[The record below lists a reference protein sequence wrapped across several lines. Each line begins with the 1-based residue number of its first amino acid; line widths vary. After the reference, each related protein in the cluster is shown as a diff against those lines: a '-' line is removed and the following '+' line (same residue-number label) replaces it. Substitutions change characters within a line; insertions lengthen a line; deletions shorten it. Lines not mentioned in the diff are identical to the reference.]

1 MTTTESSSLVFSII
15 IKRRHSED
23 GRLYNKNNTN
33 NNNATF
39 MTMGGEENKSDSE
52 NEGGGRKRKVL
63 TFKLAKES
71 ELRVE
76 CKLNRFFHVAVLP
89 NSGTCEIFGSEIGS
103 SSSSALSSSGGVS
116 SSVGGTNATTKKKL
130 GGGKWAFFTYSGCT
144 IELEETN
151 QTNANSKIHLTTKK
165 TSGEGAGGE
174 DFGDDTGTRNE
185 DSDDDLEKSGDEED
199 KDKEEEQAI
208 EIAYVSEETP
218 MVSYLNVHGVLEAK
232 RKKARDCSS
241 ALVSSDDA
249 VNEMEKEEEEEDTKK
264 KRKRGEIVE
273 GEEQQEEKENDGVR
287 QKSSAGPRVL
297 IVGPADVGKSS
308 LSKILINYAARQAW
322 SPLFID
328 LDLGQNAIS
337 VPGTISAAPID
348 HPINPFEDG
357 AHVKSEMPLSY
368 FFGDVTVTENS
379 KEHYKFL
386 VEKIAEMME
395 ARNSKN
401 EHARHSGC
409 IVNTMGWIEGLG
421 LELILHAVKSLEI
434 DTVLCLGQERLFQ
447 TLSKQFAKDA
457 ALAQQ
462 QQQKNKKNKK
472 KTSSSDDDGKKVEA
486 AVEILSLKKSG
497 GVVERTTEFRRKTR
511 DDRFREYFYGFDF
524 VSNPLSPVAQSAFFS
539 SVSFYKVGGGPKAP
553 TSALPI
559 GQEASTD
566 PMRVASVIPSMSLV
580 NAIVAVSHGK
590 TQSDLLTSNVAGFIH
605 IVEVDMHAKRFTYL
619 SPNPGQLP
627 NTNLIVGN
635 VKWFPEN

>member
-1 MTTTESSSLVFSII
+1 M
-15 IKRRHSED
+15 
-23 GRLYNKNNTN
+23 
-33 NNNATF
+33 
-39 MTMGGEENKSDSE
+39 MEENNDDFE
-52 NEGGGRKRKVL
+52 EDEGQKK
-63 TFKLAKES
+63 TFELSKES

-76 CKLNRFFHVAVLP
+76 CKLNRFFYVSVVP
-89 NSGTCEIFGSEIGS
+89 NTGTCEIFGSEIGS
-103 SSSSALSSSGGVS
+103 SSCSSKNGGS
-116 SSVGGTNATTKKKL
+116 TSKIGGTTTTSSNTTTKKKL

-151 QTNANSKIHLTTKK
+151 IQTTTNARKILMK
-165 TSGEGAGGE
+165 TSGGGGGE
-174 DFGDDTGTRNE
+174 DFGDDAGRRN
-185 DSDDDLEKSGDEED
+185 DDGLDDDGEKSGDEEGL
-199 KDKEEEQAI
+199 DKEEEQQAI

-218 MVSYLNVHGVLEAK
+218 MASYLNVHGILEAK
-232 RKKARDCSS
+232 RKKARDCS
-241 ALVSSDDA
+241 ALLSSDDA
-249 VNEMEKEEEEEDTKK
+249 VNIDVNVNEMEGEEEEEKKK
-264 KRKRGEIVE
+264 KRKRGERVGEDDDE
-273 GEEQQEEKENDGVR
+273 GEQEKENDFR

-462 QQQKNKKNKK
+462 QQQKDKKKKK
-472 KTSSSDDDGKKVEA
+472 KTNSSDDGKKVE

>member
-1 MTTTESSSLVFSII
+1 MEDNRKQIFSIP
-15 IKRRHSED
+15 
-23 GRLYNKNNTN
+23 
-33 NNNATF
+33 A
-39 MTMGGEENKSDSE
+39 
-52 NEGGGRKRKVL
+52 
-63 TFKLAKES
+63 ES

-76 CKLNRFFHVAVLP
+76 CKLNRFFYVSVVAGT
-89 NSGTCEIFGSEIGS
+89 GTCEIFGSEIGS
-103 SSSSALSSSGGVS
+103 SSSSTSSTVIS
-116 SSVGGTNATTKKKL
+116 TADKKRL
-130 GGGKWAFFTYSGCT
+130 GGGKWAFFSYKGCS
-144 IELEETN
+144 IELETV
-151 QTNANSKIHLTTKK
+151 SKSSKK
-165 TSGEGAGGE
+165 SGGGDVSKEGVINEEDDDDDDDNGEESGE
-174 DFGDDTGTRNE
+174 
-185 DSDDDLEKSGDEED
+185 EED
-199 KDKEEEQAI
+199 KEEQAI
-208 EIAYVSEETP
+208 EIAYISEETP
-218 MVSYLNVHGVLEAK
+218 MMSYLNVHGVLEAK
-232 RKKARDCSS
+232 RKKARECSNMS
-241 ALVSSDDA
+241 TSDDTA
-249 VNEMEKEEEEEDTKK
+249 VFIDGDDQEEEDDEKK
-264 KRKRGEIVE
+264 KRKRKDVDDDGE
-273 GEEQQEEKENDGVR
+273 EEKENDFCR
-287 QKSSAGPRVL
+287 SQSFLQSSAGPRVL
-297 IVGPADVGKSS
+297 IVGPSDVGKSS

-348 HPINPFEDG
+348 HPINPFEEG
-357 AHVKSEMPLSY
+357 AHVNSEMPLSY

-386 VEKIAEMME
+386 VEKVAEMME

-401 EHARHSGC
+401 DHARHSGC

-421 LELILHAVKSLEI
+421 LELILHAVKSLKI

-447 TLSKQFAKDA
+447 TLSRQFAKDA

-462 QQQKNKKNKK
+462 QQQKKEKK
-472 KTSSSDDDGKKVEA
+472 KKSDGGGDDDGKKEGDEA
-486 AVEILSLKKSG
+486 SSPAVEILSLKKSG
-497 GVVERTTEFRRKTR
+497 GVVERTTDFRRKTR

-524 VSNPLSPVAQSAFFS
+524 LSNPLSPVAQSAFFS

-559 GQEASTD
+559 GQESSTD
-566 PMRVASVIPSMSLV
+566 PMRVAPVIPSMSLV

-605 IVEVDMHAKRFTYL
+605 IVEVDMNAKRFTYL
-619 SPNPGQLP
+619 SPNPGHLP

>member
-1 MTTTESSSLVFSII
+1 
-15 IKRRHSED
+15 
-23 GRLYNKNNTN
+23 
-33 NNNATF
+33 
-39 MTMGGEENKSDSE
+39 MTMGEENKSDDSD
-52 NEGGGRKRKVL
+52 EGGGRKKKKVL
-63 TFKLAKES
+63 TFELAKES

-103 SSSSALSSSGGVS
+103 SSSSALSALSSGGVS
-116 SSVGGTNATTKKKL
+116 SSVGGTNTTTKKKL

-151 QTNANSKIHLTTKK
+151 TYQTTNTTNANSSNIHLTTKK

-174 DFGDDTGTRNE
+174 DFGDDTGRRNE

>member
-1 MTTTESSSLVFSII
+1 M
-15 IKRRHSED
+15 
-23 GRLYNKNNTN
+23 
-33 NNNATF
+33 
-39 MTMGGEENKSDSE
+39 MEENNDDFE
-52 NEGGGRKRKVL
+52 EDEGEKKRFEL
-63 TFKLAKES
+63 SKES

-76 CKLNRFFHVAVLP
+76 CKLNRFFYVSVVP
-89 NSGTCEIFGSEIGS
+89 NTGTCEIFGSEIGS
-103 SSSSALSSSGGVS
+103 SSCSSSGGS
-116 SSVGGTNATTKKKL
+116 TSKNGGTTMTSSNTTKKKL

-151 QTNANSKIHLTTKK
+151 IQTTTNARKILMK
-165 TSGEGAGGE
+165 TSGGGGGE
-174 DFGDDTGTRNE
+174 DFGDDAGRRN
-185 DSDDDLEKSGDEED
+185 DDGLDDDGEKSGDEEGL
-199 KDKEEEQAI
+199 DKEEEQQAI

-218 MVSYLNVHGVLEAK
+218 VVSYLNVHGILEAK
-232 RKKARDCSS
+232 RKKARDCS
-241 ALVSSDDA
+241 ALLSSDDA
-249 VNEMEKEEEEEDTKK
+249 VNIDVNVNEMEGEEEEEKKK
-264 KRKRGEIVE
+264 KRKRGERVGEDDDEE
-273 GEEQQEEKENDGVR
+273 GEQEKENDFR

-462 QQQKNKKNKK
+462 QQQKDKKKKK
-472 KTSSSDDDGKKVEA
+472 KTNSSDDGKKVE

>member
-1 MTTTESSSLVFSII
+1 
-15 IKRRHSED
+15 
-23 GRLYNKNNTN
+23 
-33 NNNATF
+33 
-39 MTMGGEENKSDSE
+39 MTMGGEENFKSDSD
-52 NEGGGRKRKVL
+52 EGGGRKKKSVNR
-63 TFKLAKES
+63 FKLAKES

-103 SSSSALSSSGGVS
+103 SSSSALSSGGYHQVL
-116 SSVGGTNATTKKKL
+116 VVRIPTKKKL

>member
-1 MTTTESSSLVFSII
+1 M
-15 IKRRHSED
+15 
-23 GRLYNKNNTN
+23 
-33 NNNATF
+33 
-39 MTMGGEENKSDSE
+39 MEENNDDFE
-52 NEGGGRKRKVL
+52 EDEGQKK
-63 TFKLAKES
+63 TFELSKES

-76 CKLNRFFHVAVLP
+76 CKLNRFFYVSVVP
-89 NSGTCEIFGSEIGS
+89 NTGTCEIFGSEIGS
-103 SSSSALSSSGGVS
+103 SSCSSKNGGS
-116 SSVGGTNATTKKKL
+116 TSKIGGTTTTSSNTTTKKKL

-151 QTNANSKIHLTTKK
+151 IQTTTNARKILMK
-165 TSGEGAGGE
+165 TSGGGGGE
-174 DFGDDTGTRNE
+174 DFGDDAGRRN
-185 DSDDDLEKSGDEED
+185 DDGLDDDGEKSGDEEGL
-199 KDKEEEQAI
+199 DKEEEQQAI

-218 MVSYLNVHGVLEAK
+218 MASYLNVHGILEAK
-232 RKKARDCSS
+232 RKKARDCS
-241 ALVSSDDA
+241 ALLSSDDA
-249 VNEMEKEEEEEDTKK
+249 VNIDVNVNEMEGEEEEEKKK
-264 KRKRGEIVE
+264 KRKRGERVGEDDDE
-273 GEEQQEEKENDGVR
+273 GEQEKENDGVR

-472 KTSSSDDDGKKVEA
+472 KTSSSDDDGKKVDA

-539 SVSFYKVGGGPKAP
+539 SVSFYKVGGGAKAP

>member
-1 MTTTESSSLVFSII
+1 
-15 IKRRHSED
+15 
-23 GRLYNKNNTN
+23 
-33 NNNATF
+33 
-39 MTMGGEENKSDSE
+39 MTMGGEENFKSDSD
-52 NEGGGRKRKVL
+52 EGGGRKRKVL

-76 CKLNRFFHVAVLP
+76 CKLNRFFHVAVVP

-116 SSVGGTNATTKKKL
+116 SGGGTNATTKKKL

-174 DFGDDTGTRNE
+174 DFGDDTGRRNE

>member
-1 MTTTESSSLVFSII
+1 M
-15 IKRRHSED
+15 
-23 GRLYNKNNTN
+23 
-33 NNNATF
+33 
-39 MTMGGEENKSDSE
+39 
-52 NEGGGRKRKVL
+52 
-63 TFKLAKES
+63 
-71 ELRVE
+71 
-76 CKLNRFFHVAVLP
+76 
-89 NSGTCEIFGSEIGS
+89 
-103 SSSSALSSSGGVS
+103 
-116 SSVGGTNATTKKKL
+116 

-151 QTNANSKIHLTTKK
+151 QTNTTNANSKIHLTTKK

-199 KDKEEEQAI
+199 KDKEEEHAI

-218 MVSYLNVHGVLEAK
+218 MVSYLNVHGILEAK

-264 KRKRGEIVE
+264 KKRKRGEIVE

-287 QKSSAGPRVL
+287 QKSSAGPRLL

-386 VEKIAEMME
+386 VDKIAEMME

-472 KTSSSDDDGKKVEA
+472 KTSSSDDDGKTVEA
-486 AVEILSLKKSG
+486 AV
-497 GVVERTTEFRRKTR
+497 
-511 DDRFREYFYGFDF
+511 
-524 VSNPLSPVAQSAFFS
+524 
-539 SVSFYKVGGGPKAP
+539 
-553 TSALPI
+553 
-559 GQEASTD
+559 
-566 PMRVASVIPSMSLV
+566 
-580 NAIVAVSHGK
+580 
-590 TQSDLLTSNVAGFIH
+590 
-605 IVEVDMHAKRFTYL
+605 
-619 SPNPGQLP
+619 
-627 NTNLIVGN
+627 
-635 VKWFPEN
+635 

>member
-1 MTTTESSSLVFSII
+1 MEDNRKQIFSIP
-15 IKRRHSED
+15 
-23 GRLYNKNNTN
+23 
-33 NNNATF
+33 A
-39 MTMGGEENKSDSE
+39 
-52 NEGGGRKRKVL
+52 
-63 TFKLAKES
+63 ES

-76 CKLNRFFHVAVLP
+76 CKLNRFFYVSVVAGT
-89 NSGTCEIFGSEIGS
+89 GTCEIFGSEIGS
-103 SSSSALSSSGGVS
+103 SSSSTSSTVIS
-116 SSVGGTNATTKKKL
+116 TADKKRL
-130 GGGKWAFFTYSGCT
+130 GGGKWAFFSYKGCS
-144 IELEETN
+144 IELETV
-151 QTNANSKIHLTTKK
+151 SKSSKK
-165 TSGEGAGGE
+165 SGGGDVSKEGVINEEDDDDDDDNGEESGE
-174 DFGDDTGTRNE
+174 
-185 DSDDDLEKSGDEED
+185 EED
-199 KDKEEEQAI
+199 KEEQAI
-208 EIAYVSEETP
+208 EIAYISEETP
-218 MVSYLNVHGVLEAK
+218 MMSYLNVHGVLEAK
-232 RKKARDCSS
+232 RKKARECSNMS
-241 ALVSSDDA
+241 TSDDTA
-249 VNEMEKEEEEEDTKK
+249 VFIDGDDQEEEDDEKK
-264 KRKRGEIVE
+264 KRKRKDVDDDGE
-273 GEEQQEEKENDGVR
+273 EEKENDFCR
-287 QKSSAGPRVL
+287 SQSSLQSSAGPRVL
-297 IVGPADVGKSS
+297 IVGPSDVGKSS

-348 HPINPFEDG
+348 HPINPFEEG
-357 AHVKSEMPLSY
+357 AHVNSEMPLSY

-386 VEKIAEMME
+386 VEKVAEMIE

-401 EHARHSGC
+401 DHARHSGC

-421 LELILHAVKSLEI
+421 LELILHAVKSLKV

-447 TLSKQFAKDA
+447 TLSRQFAKDA

-462 QQQKNKKNKK
+462 QQQKKEKK
-472 KTSSSDDDGKKVEA
+472 KKSDGGGDDDGKKEGDEA
-486 AVEILSLKKSG
+486 SSPAVEILSLKKSG
-497 GVVERTTEFRRKTR
+497 GVVERTTDFRRKTR

-524 VSNPLSPVAQSAFFS
+524 LSNPLSPVAQSAFFS

-559 GQEASTD
+559 GQESSTD
-566 PMRVASVIPSMSLV
+566 PMRVAPVIPSMSLV

-605 IVEVDMHAKRFTYL
+605 IVEVDMNAKRFTYL
-619 SPNPGQLP
+619 SPNPGHLP

>member
-1 MTTTESSSLVFSII
+1 
-15 IKRRHSED
+15 
-23 GRLYNKNNTN
+23 
-33 NNNATF
+33 

-52 NEGGGRKRKVL
+52 NEGGGRKKKKVL
-63 TFKLAKES
+63 TRFDLPKES

-103 SSSSALSSSGGVS
+103 SSSSALSSSGGLS
-116 SSVGGTNATTKKKL
+116 SSVGGTNTTTKKKL

-151 QTNANSKIHLTTKK
+151 QTNANSKIRLTTKK

-174 DFGDDTGTRNE
+174 DFGDDTGRRNE

-199 KDKEEEQAI
+199 KDKEQERAI

-218 MVSYLNVHGVLEAK
+218 MVSYLNVHGILEAK

>member
-1 MTTTESSSLVFSII
+1 
-15 IKRRHSED
+15 
-23 GRLYNKNNTN
+23 
-33 NNNATF
+33 
-39 MTMGGEENKSDSE
+39 MTMGGEENFKSDSD
-52 NEGGGRKRKVL
+52 EGGGRKSKVL

-116 SSVGGTNATTKKKL
+116 SGGGTNATTKKKL

>member
-1 MTTTESSSLVFSII
+1 
-15 IKRRHSED
+15 
-23 GRLYNKNNTN
+23 
-33 NNNATF
+33 
-39 MTMGGEENKSDSE
+39 MGGEENESDSE
-52 NEGGGRKRKVL
+52 NEGGGRKKKKVL
-63 TFKLAKES
+63 TRFDLPKES

-116 SSVGGTNATTKKKL
+116 SSVGGTNATKKKL

-165 TSGEGAGGE
+165 TSG
-174 DFGDDTGTRNE
+174 NE

>member
-1 MTTTESSSLVFSII
+1 MKTTTL
-15 IKRRHSED
+15 IK
-23 GRLYNKNNTN
+23 TT
-33 NNNATF
+33 NNAT
-39 MTMGGEENKSDSE
+39 MTMEENKSDSDE
-52 NEGGGRKRKVL
+52 GGRKKKKVL
-63 TFKLAKES
+63 TFELAKES

-76 CKLNRFFHVAVLP
+76 CKLNRFFHVAVVS

-103 SSSSALSSSGGVS
+103 SSSSALSSGG
-116 SSVGGTNATTKKKL
+116 SSVGGTNTTKKKL

-151 QTNANSKIHLTTKK
+151 TYQTNTTNATKIHPTKK

-174 DFGDDTGTRNE
+174 DFGDDTGTRN
-185 DSDDDLEKSGDEED
+185 DSDDDGEKSGDEDD

-218 MVSYLNVHGVLEAK
+218 MVSYLNVHGILEAK

-472 KTSSSDDDGKKVEA
+472 KTSSSDDDGKKVDA

>member
-1 MTTTESSSLVFSII
+1 
-15 IKRRHSED
+15 
-23 GRLYNKNNTN
+23 
-33 NNNATF
+33 
-39 MTMGGEENKSDSE
+39 MTMGGEENFKSDSD
-52 NEGGGRKRKVL
+52 EGGGRKSKVL

-116 SSVGGTNATTKKKL
+116 SVGGTNTTNKKKL

>member
-1 MTTTESSSLVFSII
+1 M
-15 IKRRHSED
+15 
-23 GRLYNKNNTN
+23 
-33 NNNATF
+33 
-39 MTMGGEENKSDSE
+39 MEENNDDFE
-52 NEGGGRKRKVL
+52 EDEGQKK
-63 TFKLAKES
+63 TFELSKES

-76 CKLNRFFHVAVLP
+76 CKLNRFFYVSVVP
-89 NSGTCEIFGSEIGS
+89 NTGTCEIFGSEIGS
-103 SSSSALSSSGGVS
+103 SSCSSKNGGS
-116 SSVGGTNATTKKKL
+116 TSKIGGTTTTSSNTTTKKKL

-151 QTNANSKIHLTTKK
+151 IQTTTNARKILMK
-165 TSGEGAGGE
+165 TSGGGGGE
-174 DFGDDTGTRNE
+174 DFGDDAGRRN
-185 DSDDDLEKSGDEED
+185 DDGLDDDGEKSGDEEGL
-199 KDKEEEQAI
+199 DKEEEQQAI

-218 MVSYLNVHGVLEAK
+218 MVSYLNVHGILEAK
-232 RKKARDCSS
+232 RKKARDCS
-241 ALVSSDDA
+241 ALLSSDDA
-249 VNEMEKEEEEEDTKK
+249 VNIDVNVNEMEGEEEEEKKK
-264 KRKRGEIVE
+264 KRKRGERVGEDDDE
-273 GEEQQEEKENDGVR
+273 GEQEKENDFR

-462 QQQKNKKNKK
+462 QQQKDKKKKK
-472 KTSSSDDDGKKVEA
+472 KTNSSDDGKKVE

>member
-1 MTTTESSSLVFSII
+1 M
-15 IKRRHSED
+15 
-23 GRLYNKNNTN
+23 
-33 NNNATF
+33 
-39 MTMGGEENKSDSE
+39 EENNDDFE
-52 NEGGGRKRKVL
+52 EDEGQKK
-63 TFKLAKES
+63 TFELSKES

-76 CKLNRFFHVAVLP
+76 CKLNRFFYVSVVP
-89 NSGTCEIFGSEIGS
+89 NTGTCEIFGSEIGS
-103 SSSSALSSSGGVS
+103 SSCSSKNGGS
-116 SSVGGTNATTKKKL
+116 TSKIGGTTTTSSNTTTKKKL

-151 QTNANSKIHLTTKK
+151 IQTSTNARKILMK
-165 TSGEGAGGE
+165 TSGGGGGE
-174 DFGDDTGTRNE
+174 DFGDDAGRRN
-185 DSDDDLEKSGDEED
+185 DDGLDDDGEKSGDEEGL
-199 KDKEEEQAI
+199 DKEEEQQAI

-218 MVSYLNVHGVLEAK
+218 MASYLNVHGILEAK
-232 RKKARDCSS
+232 RKKARDCS
-241 ALVSSDDA
+241 ALLSSDDA
-249 VNEMEKEEEEEDTKK
+249 VNIDVNVNEMEGEEEEEKKK
-264 KRKRGEIVE
+264 KRKRGERVGEDDDE
-273 GEEQQEEKENDGVR
+273 GEQEKENDFR

-462 QQQKNKKNKK
+462 QQQKDKKKKK
-472 KTSSSDDDGKKVEA
+472 KTNSSDDGKKVE

>member
-1 MTTTESSSLVFSII
+1 
-15 IKRRHSED
+15 
-23 GRLYNKNNTN
+23 
-33 NNNATF
+33 

-52 NEGGGRKRKVL
+52 NEGGGRKSKVL

-76 CKLNRFFHVAVLP
+76 CTLNRFFFVSVVP

-116 SSVGGTNATTKKKL
+116 SGGGTNATKKKL

-174 DFGDDTGTRNE
+174 DFGDDTGTRN

-218 MVSYLNVHGVLEAK
+218 MVSYLNVHGILEAK

-264 KRKRGEIVE
+264 KRKRGERVGEDEEKE

>member
-1 MTTTESSSLVFSII
+1 
-15 IKRRHSED
+15 
-23 GRLYNKNNTN
+23 
-33 NNNATF
+33 

-52 NEGGGRKRKVL
+52 NEGRKSKVL

-76 CKLNRFFHVAVLP
+76 GKLNRFFHVAVVP

-103 SSSSALSSSGGVS
+103 SSSSALSSGGVS
-116 SSVGGTNATTKKKL
+116 SGGGTNTTTKKKL

>member
-1 MTTTESSSLVFSII
+1 M
-15 IKRRHSED
+15 
-23 GRLYNKNNTN
+23 
-33 NNNATF
+33 
-39 MTMGGEENKSDSE
+39 MEENNDDFE
-52 NEGGGRKRKVL
+52 EDEGQKK
-63 TFKLAKES
+63 TFELSKES

-76 CKLNRFFHVAVLP
+76 CKLNRFFYVSVVP
-89 NSGTCEIFGSEIGS
+89 NTGTCEIFGSEIGS
-103 SSSSALSSSGGVS
+103 SSCSSKNGGS
-116 SSVGGTNATTKKKL
+116 TSKIGGTTTTSSNTTTKKKL

-151 QTNANSKIHLTTKK
+151 IQTSTNARKILMK
-165 TSGEGAGGE
+165 TSGGGGGE
-174 DFGDDTGTRNE
+174 DFGDDAGRRN
-185 DSDDDLEKSGDEED
+185 DDGLDDDGEKSGDEEGL
-199 KDKEEEQAI
+199 DKEEEQQAI

-218 MVSYLNVHGVLEAK
+218 MVSYLNVHGILEAK
-232 RKKARDCSS
+232 RKKARDCS
-241 ALVSSDDA
+241 ALLSSDDA
-249 VNEMEKEEEEEDTKK
+249 VNIDVNVNEMEGEEEEEKKK
-264 KRKRGEIVE
+264 KRKRGERVGEDDDE
-273 GEEQQEEKENDGVR
+273 GEQEKENDFR

-462 QQQKNKKNKK
+462 QQQKDKKKKK
-472 KTSSSDDDGKKVEA
+472 KTNSSDDGKKVE

>member
-1 MTTTESSSLVFSII
+1 MEE
-15 IKRRHSED
+15 ED
-23 GRLYNKNNTN
+23 KE
-33 NNNATF
+33 
-39 MTMGGEENKSDSE
+39 EENK
-52 NEGGGRKRKVL
+52 KKAAVV
-63 TFKLAKES
+63 TFDVPKES

-76 CKLNRFFHVAVLP
+76 CKLHRFFHVAVVP
-89 NSGTCEIFGSEIGS
+89 NSAAGGGTCEIFGSEIGS
-103 SSSSALSSSGGVS
+103 SSSSAVVSSSGGGGGVTT
-116 SSVGGTNATTKKKL
+116 SVGGTTSATNIKKKL

-144 IELEETN
+144 IELEETI
-151 QTNANSKIHLTTKK
+151 QTNARKKIRTK
-165 TSGEGAGGE
+165 TSGAGGE
-174 DFGDDTGTRNE
+174 DFGDDAGRRN
-185 DSDDDLEKSGDEED
+185 DSDDDDDLEKSGDEED
-199 KDKEEEQAI
+199 KDEEQERAI

-218 MVSYLNVHGVLEAK
+218 MVSYLNVHGILEAK

-264 KRKRGEIVE
+264 KRKRGERVAGEEDEEKE

-472 KTSSSDDDGKKVEA
+472 KTSSSDDDGKKVDA

>member
-1 MTTTESSSLVFSII
+1 MTTTESRRLKSLVLLLNDDTV
-15 IKRRHSED
+15 KTR
-23 GRLYNKNNTN
+23 RLYNKNNTN

-52 NEGGGRKRKVL
+52 NEGGGRKSKVL
-63 TFKLAKES
+63 TFKLAKEP

-103 SSSSALSSSGGVS
+103 SSSSALSSGGVS
-116 SSVGGTNATTKKKL
+116 SSVGGTNTTKKKL

-174 DFGDDTGTRNE
+174 DFGDDTGRRNE

>member
-1 MTTTESSSLVFSII
+1 M
-15 IKRRHSED
+15 
-23 GRLYNKNNTN
+23 
-33 NNNATF
+33 
-39 MTMGGEENKSDSE
+39 EENNDDFE
-52 NEGGGRKRKVL
+52 EDEGQKK
-63 TFKLAKES
+63 TFELSKES

-76 CKLNRFFHVAVLP
+76 CKLNRFFYVSVVP
-89 NSGTCEIFGSEIGS
+89 NTGTCEIFGSEIGS
-103 SSSSALSSSGGVS
+103 SSCSSKNGGS
-116 SSVGGTNATTKKKL
+116 TSKIGGTTTTSSNTTTKKKL

-151 QTNANSKIHLTTKK
+151 IQTTNATKILMK
-165 TSGEGAGGE
+165 TSGGGGE
-174 DFGDDTGTRNE
+174 DFGDDAGRRN
-185 DSDDDLEKSGDEED
+185 DDGLDDDGEKSGDEEGL
-199 KDKEEEQAI
+199 DKEEEQQAI

-218 MVSYLNVHGVLEAK
+218 MASYLNVHGILEAK
-232 RKKARDCSS
+232 RKKARDCS
-241 ALVSSDDA
+241 ALLSSDDA
-249 VNEMEKEEEEEDTKK
+249 VNIDVNVNEMEGEEEEEKKK
-264 KRKRGEIVE
+264 KRKRGERVGEDDDE
-273 GEEQQEEKENDGVR
+273 GEQEKENDFR

-462 QQQKNKKNKK
+462 QQQKDKKKKK
-472 KTSSSDDDGKKVEA
+472 KTNSSDDGKKVE

>member
-1 MTTTESSSLVFSII
+1 MEDNRKQIFSIP
-15 IKRRHSED
+15 
-23 GRLYNKNNTN
+23 
-33 NNNATF
+33 A
-39 MTMGGEENKSDSE
+39 
-52 NEGGGRKRKVL
+52 
-63 TFKLAKES
+63 ES

-76 CKLNRFFHVAVLP
+76 CKLNRFFYVSVVAGT
-89 NSGTCEIFGSEIGS
+89 GTCEIFGSEIGS
-103 SSSSALSSSGGVS
+103 SSSSTSSTVIS
-116 SSVGGTNATTKKKL
+116 TADKKRL
-130 GGGKWAFFTYSGCT
+130 GGGKWAFFSYKGCS
-144 IELEETN
+144 IELETV
-151 QTNANSKIHLTTKK
+151 SKSSKK
-165 TSGEGAGGE
+165 SGGGDVSKEGVINEEDDDDDDDNGEESGE
-174 DFGDDTGTRNE
+174 
-185 DSDDDLEKSGDEED
+185 EED
-199 KDKEEEQAI
+199 KEEQAI
-208 EIAYVSEETP
+208 EIAYISEETP
-218 MVSYLNVHGVLEAK
+218 MMSYLNVHGVLEAK
-232 RKKARDCSS
+232 RKKARECSNMS
-241 ALVSSDDA
+241 TSDDTA
-249 VNEMEKEEEEEDTKK
+249 VFIDGDDQEEEDDEKK
-264 KRKRGEIVE
+264 KRKRKDVDDDGE
-273 GEEQQEEKENDGVR
+273 EEKENDFCR
-287 QKSSAGPRVL
+287 SQSSLQSSAGPRVL
-297 IVGPADVGKSS
+297 IVGPSDVGKSS

-348 HPINPFEDG
+348 HPINPFEEG
-357 AHVKSEMPLSY
+357 AHVNSEMPLSY

-386 VEKIAEMME
+386 VEKVAEMME

-401 EHARHSGC
+401 DHARHSGC

-421 LELILHAVKSLEI
+421 LELILHAVKSLKI

-447 TLSKQFAKDA
+447 TLSRQFAKDA

-462 QQQKNKKNKK
+462 QQQKKEKK
-472 KTSSSDDDGKKVEA
+472 KKSDGGGDDDGKKEGDEA
-486 AVEILSLKKSG
+486 SSPAVEILSLKKSG
-497 GVVERTTEFRRKTR
+497 GVVERTTDFRRKTR

-524 VSNPLSPVAQSAFFS
+524 LSNPLSPVAQSAFFS

-559 GQEASTD
+559 GQESSTD
-566 PMRVASVIPSMSLV
+566 PMRVAPVIPSMSLV

-605 IVEVDMHAKRFTYL
+605 IVEVDMNAKRFTYL
-619 SPNPGQLP
+619 SPNPGHLP

>member
-1 MTTTESSSLVFSII
+1 
-15 IKRRHSED
+15 
-23 GRLYNKNNTN
+23 
-33 NNNATF
+33 
-39 MTMGGEENKSDSE
+39 MTMGGEENKPSDSE
-52 NEGGGRKRKVL
+52 NEGGGRKSKVL

-76 CKLNRFFHVAVLP
+76 CKLNRFFHVAVVP

-103 SSSSALSSSGGVS
+103 SSSSALSSGGVS
-116 SSVGGTNATTKKKL
+116 SGGGTNTTTKKKL

>member
-1 MTTTESSSLVFSII
+1 MKT
-15 IKRRHSED
+15 R
-23 GRLYNKNNTN
+23 RLYNKNNTN

-116 SSVGGTNATTKKKL
+116 SSVGGTNTTTKKKL

>member
-1 MTTTESSSLVFSII
+1 MTVVSSLVLNDILKTTTL
-15 IKRRHSED
+15 IK
-23 GRLYNKNNTN
+23 TT
-33 NNNATF
+33 NNAT
-39 MTMGGEENKSDSE
+39 MTMEENNNDFE
-52 NEGGGRKRKVL
+52 DDEGGRKKKVL
-63 TFKLAKES
+63 TFELSKES

-76 CKLNRFFHVAVLP
+76 CKLNRFFHVSVVP

-103 SSSSALSSSGGVS
+103 SSSSASSGGLT
-116 SSVGGTNATTKKKL
+116 SVGGTTSNTNKKKL

-144 IELEETN
+144 IELEGTN
-151 QTNANSKIHLTTKK
+151 TYQTNTNATKIHLTKK

-174 DFGDDTGTRNE
+174 DFGDDTGRRNE
-185 DSDDDLEKSGDEED
+185 DSDDDGEKRGDEED

-264 KRKRGEIVE
+264 KRKRGERVVGEEDEEKE
-273 GEEQQEEKENDGVR
+273 GEEQEEKENDGVR

-472 KTSSSDDDGKKVEA
+472 KTSSSDDDGKKVDA

>member
-1 MTTTESSSLVFSII
+1 MEDNRKQIFSIP
-15 IKRRHSED
+15 
-23 GRLYNKNNTN
+23 
-33 NNNATF
+33 A
-39 MTMGGEENKSDSE
+39 
-52 NEGGGRKRKVL
+52 
-63 TFKLAKES
+63 ES

-76 CKLNRFFHVAVLP
+76 CKLNRFFYVSVVAGT
-89 NSGTCEIFGSEIGS
+89 GTCEIFGSEIGS
-103 SSSSALSSSGGVS
+103 SSSSTSSTVIS
-116 SSVGGTNATTKKKL
+116 TADKKRL
-130 GGGKWAFFTYSGCT
+130 GGGKWAFFSYKGCS
-144 IELEETN
+144 IELETV
-151 QTNANSKIHLTTKK
+151 SKSTSKK
-165 TSGEGAGGE
+165 SGGGGGDVSKEGVKNEEDDDDDDDDDNGEESGE
-174 DFGDDTGTRNE
+174 
-185 DSDDDLEKSGDEED
+185 EED
-199 KDKEEEQAI
+199 KEEQAI
-208 EIAYVSEETP
+208 EIAYISEETP
-218 MVSYLNVHGVLEAK
+218 MMSYLNVHGVLEAK
-232 RKKARDCSS
+232 RKKARECSNMS
-241 ALVSSDDA
+241 TSDDTA
-249 VNEMEKEEEEEDTKK
+249 VFIDGDDQEEEDDEKK
-264 KRKRGEIVE
+264 KRKRKDVDDDGE
-273 GEEQQEEKENDGVR
+273 EEKENDFR
-287 QKSSAGPRVL
+287 RSQSSLQSSAGPRVL
-297 IVGPADVGKSS
+297 IVGPSDVGKSS

-348 HPINPFEDG
+348 HPINPFEEG
-357 AHVKSEMPLSY
+357 AHVNSEMPLSY

-386 VEKIAEMME
+386 VEKVAEMME

-401 EHARHSGC
+401 DHARHSGC

-421 LELILHAVKSLEI
+421 LELILHAVKSLKI

-447 TLSKQFAKDA
+447 TLSRQFAKDA

-462 QQQKNKKNKK
+462 QQQKKEKK
-472 KTSSSDDDGKKVEA
+472 KKSDGGGDDDGKKEGDKA
-486 AVEILSLKKSG
+486 PSPAVEILSLKKSG
-497 GVVERTTEFRRKTR
+497 GVVERTTDFRRKTR

-524 VSNPLSPVAQSAFFS
+524 LSNPLSPVAQSAFFS

-566 PMRVASVIPSMSLV
+566 PMRVAPVIPSMSLV

-605 IVEVDMHAKRFTYL
+605 IVEVDMNAKRFTYL
-619 SPNPGQLP
+619 SPNPGHLP

>member
-1 MTTTESSSLVFSII
+1 
-15 IKRRHSED
+15 
-23 GRLYNKNNTN
+23 
-33 NNNATF
+33 

-52 NEGGGRKRKVL
+52 NEGGGRKKKKVL
-63 TFKLAKES
+63 TRFDLPKES

-76 CKLNRFFHVAVLP
+76 CKLNRFFHVAVVP

-103 SSSSALSSSGGVS
+103 SSSSALSALSSGGVS
-116 SSVGGTNATTKKKL
+116 SSVGGTNTTTKKKL

-151 QTNANSKIHLTTKK
+151 QTNANSKIRLTTKK

-174 DFGDDTGTRNE
+174 DFGDDTGRRNE

>member
-1 MTTTESSSLVFSII
+1 MEDNRKQIFSIP
-15 IKRRHSED
+15 
-23 GRLYNKNNTN
+23 
-33 NNNATF
+33 A
-39 MTMGGEENKSDSE
+39 
-52 NEGGGRKRKVL
+52 
-63 TFKLAKES
+63 ES

-76 CKLNRFFHVAVLP
+76 CKLNRFFYVSVVAGT
-89 NSGTCEIFGSEIGS
+89 GTCEIFGSEIGS
-103 SSSSALSSSGGVS
+103 SSSSTSSTVIS
-116 SSVGGTNATTKKKL
+116 TADKKRL
-130 GGGKWAFFTYSGCT
+130 GGGKWAFFSYKGCS
-144 IELEETN
+144 IELETV
-151 QTNANSKIHLTTKK
+151 SKSTKK
-165 TSGEGAGGE
+165 SGGVVSKEGVKNEEDNDDYDDKDDNGEESGE
-174 DFGDDTGTRNE
+174 
-185 DSDDDLEKSGDEED
+185 EED
-199 KDKEEEQAI
+199 KEEQAI
-208 EIAYVSEETP
+208 EIAYISEETP
-218 MVSYLNVHGVLEAK
+218 MMSYLNVHGVLEAK
-232 RKKARDCSS
+232 RKKARECSNMS
-241 ALVSSDDA
+241 TSDDTA
-249 VNEMEKEEEEEDTKK
+249 VFIDGDDQEEEDDEKK
-264 KRKRGEIVE
+264 KRKRKDVDDDGE
-273 GEEQQEEKENDGVR
+273 EEKENDFCR
-287 QKSSAGPRVL
+287 SQSSLQSSAGPRVL
-297 IVGPADVGKSS
+297 IVGPSDVGKSS

-348 HPINPFEDG
+348 HPINPFEEG
-357 AHVKSEMPLSY
+357 AHVNSEMPLSY

-386 VEKIAEMME
+386 VEKVAEMME

-401 EHARHSGC
+401 DHARHSGC

-421 LELILHAVKSLEI
+421 LELILHAVKSLKI

-447 TLSKQFAKDA
+447 TLSRQFAKDA

-462 QQQKNKKNKK
+462 QQQKKEKK
-472 KTSSSDDDGKKVEA
+472 KKSDGGGDDDGKKEGDEA
-486 AVEILSLKKSG
+486 SSPAVEILSLKKSG
-497 GVVERTTEFRRKTR
+497 GVVERTTDFRRKTR

-524 VSNPLSPVAQSAFFS
+524 LSNPLSPVAQSAFFS

-559 GQEASTD
+559 GQESSTD
-566 PMRVASVIPSMSLV
+566 PMRVAPVIPSMSLV

-605 IVEVDMHAKRFTYL
+605 IVEVDMNAKRFTYL
-619 SPNPGQLP
+619 SPNPGHLP

>member
-1 MTTTESSSLVFSII
+1 MEDNRKQIFSIP
-15 IKRRHSED
+15 
-23 GRLYNKNNTN
+23 
-33 NNNATF
+33 A
-39 MTMGGEENKSDSE
+39 
-52 NEGGGRKRKVL
+52 
-63 TFKLAKES
+63 ES

-76 CKLNRFFHVAVLP
+76 CKLNRFFYVSVVAGT
-89 NSGTCEIFGSEIGS
+89 GTCEIFGSEIGS
-103 SSSSALSSSGGVS
+103 SSSSTSSTVIS
-116 SSVGGTNATTKKKL
+116 TADKKRL
-130 GGGKWAFFTYSGCT
+130 GGGKWAFFSYKGCS
-144 IELEETN
+144 IELETV
-151 QTNANSKIHLTTKK
+151 SKSSKK
-165 TSGEGAGGE
+165 SGGGDVSKEGVINEEDDDDDDDNGEESGE
-174 DFGDDTGTRNE
+174 
-185 DSDDDLEKSGDEED
+185 EED
-199 KDKEEEQAI
+199 KEEQAI
-208 EIAYVSEETP
+208 EIAYISEETP
-218 MVSYLNVHGVLEAK
+218 MMSYLNVHGVLEAK
-232 RKKARDCSS
+232 RKKARECSNMS
-241 ALVSSDDA
+241 TSDDTA
-249 VNEMEKEEEEEDTKK
+249 VFIDGDDQEEEDDEKK
-264 KRKRGEIVE
+264 KRKRKDVDDDGE
-273 GEEQQEEKENDGVR
+273 EEKENDFCR
-287 QKSSAGPRVL
+287 SQSSLQSSAGPRVL
-297 IVGPADVGKSS
+297 IVGPSDVGKSS

-348 HPINPFEDG
+348 HPINPFEEG
-357 AHVKSEMPLSY
+357 AHVNSEMPLSY

-386 VEKIAEMME
+386 VEKVAEMME

-401 EHARHSGC
+401 DHARHSGC

-421 LELILHAVKSLEI
+421 LELILHAVKSLKI

-447 TLSKQFAKDA
+447 TLSRQFAKDA

-462 QQQKNKKNKK
+462 QQQKKEKK
-472 KTSSSDDDGKKVEA
+472 KSDGGGDDDGKKEGDEA
-486 AVEILSLKKSG
+486 SSPAVEILSLKKSG
-497 GVVERTTEFRRKTR
+497 GVVERTTDFRRKTR

-524 VSNPLSPVAQSAFFS
+524 LSNPLSPVAQSAFFS

-559 GQEASTD
+559 GQESSTD
-566 PMRVASVIPSMSLV
+566 PMRVAPVIPSMSLV

-605 IVEVDMHAKRFTYL
+605 IVEVDMNAKRFTYL
-619 SPNPGQLP
+619 SPNPGHLP

>member
-1 MTTTESSSLVFSII
+1 M
-15 IKRRHSED
+15 
-23 GRLYNKNNTN
+23 
-33 NNNATF
+33 
-39 MTMGGEENKSDSE
+39 MEENNDDFE
-52 NEGGGRKRKVL
+52 EDEGQKK
-63 TFKLAKES
+63 TFELSKES

-76 CKLNRFFHVAVLP
+76 CKLNRFFYVSVVP
-89 NSGTCEIFGSEIGS
+89 NTGTCEIFGSEIGS
-103 SSSSALSSSGGVS
+103 SSCSSKNGVS
-116 SSVGGTNATTKKKL
+116 TSKIGGTTTTSSNTTTKKKL

-151 QTNANSKIHLTTKK
+151 IQTTTNARKILMK
-165 TSGEGAGGE
+165 TSGGGGGE
-174 DFGDDTGTRNE
+174 DFGDDAGRRN
-185 DSDDDLEKSGDEED
+185 DDGLDDDGEKSGDEEGL
-199 KDKEEEQAI
+199 DKEEEQQAI

-218 MVSYLNVHGVLEAK
+218 MASYLNVHGILEAK
-232 RKKARDCSS
+232 RKKARDCS
-241 ALVSSDDA
+241 ALLSSDDA
-249 VNEMEKEEEEEDTKK
+249 VNIDVNVNEMEGEEEEEKKK
-264 KRKRGEIVE
+264 KRKRGERVGEDDDE
-273 GEEQQEEKENDGVR
+273 GEQEKENDFR
-287 QKSSAGPRVL
+287 QKSSAGPRML

-462 QQQKNKKNKK
+462 QQQKDKKKKK
-472 KTSSSDDDGKKVEA
+472 KTNSSDDGKKVE

>member
-1 MTTTESSSLVFSII
+1 
-15 IKRRHSED
+15 
-23 GRLYNKNNTN
+23 
-33 NNNATF
+33 
-39 MTMGGEENKSDSE
+39 MTMGGEENFKSDSD
-52 NEGGGRKRKVL
+52 EGGGRKRKVL

-103 SSSSALSSSGGVS
+103 SSSSALSSSGGLS
-116 SSVGGTNATTKKKL
+116 SSVGGTNTTTKKKL

-472 KTSSSDDDGKKVEA
+472 KTSSSDDDGKKVDA

>member
-1 MTTTESSSLVFSII
+1 
-15 IKRRHSED
+15 
-23 GRLYNKNNTN
+23 
-33 NNNATF
+33 

>member
-1 MTTTESSSLVFSII
+1 
-15 IKRRHSED
+15 
-23 GRLYNKNNTN
+23 
-33 NNNATF
+33 

-52 NEGGGRKRKVL
+52 NEGGGRKKKKVL

-76 CKLNRFFHVAVLP
+76 CKLNRFFFVSVVP

-116 SSVGGTNATTKKKL
+116 SGGGTNATKKKL

-174 DFGDDTGTRNE
+174 DFGDDTGRRNE

-218 MVSYLNVHGVLEAK
+218 MVSYLNVHGILEAK
-232 RKKARDCSS
+232 RKKARDCS
-241 ALVSSDDA
+241 ALLSSDD
-249 VNEMEKEEEEEDTKK
+249 VNEMEGEEEEEMKK
-264 KRKRGEIVE
+264 KRKREERVGEDDDDE
-273 GEEQQEEKENDGVR
+273 EEEEEEQQEKENDGVR
-287 QKSSAGPRVL
+287 QKSQTLLQKSSAGPRVL

-386 VEKIAEMME
+386 VDKIAEMME

-472 KTSSSDDDGKKVEA
+472 KTNSSDDDGKKVDA